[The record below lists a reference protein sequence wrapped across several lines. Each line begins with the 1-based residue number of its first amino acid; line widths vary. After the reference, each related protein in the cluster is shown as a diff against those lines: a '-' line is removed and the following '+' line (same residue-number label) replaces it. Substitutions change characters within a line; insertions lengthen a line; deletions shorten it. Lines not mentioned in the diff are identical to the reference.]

1 MSKYVKDLVTQELSQ
16 RISGVEDALL
26 VNVVGLPATKAVA
39 LRKRLRDNG
48 MRLLVVKNSLAKR
61 ASQGTPLAPAFEQM
75 QGPLALLWGDVDIIS
90 LAKEVVGLERSGEF
104 APFAP
109 CGGVMDGEALTAEGV
124 KQISKWPN
132 RREQLGILV
141 GQILSPGAQLSSQM
155 LAPGGALA
163 SQIEKLSEEG
173 EAGEP
178 AGAE

>member
-1 MSKYVKDLVTQELSQ
+1 M
-16 RISGVEDALL
+16 L
-26 VNVVGLPATKAVA
+26 VNVVGIPATKAVA
-39 LRKRLRDNG
+39 LRKQLRDKG

-61 ASQGTPLAPAFEQM
+61 ASQGTPLAAAFKQV
-75 QGPLALLWGDVDIIS
+75 QGPLALLWGDQDIIS
-90 LAKEVVGLERSGEF
+90 LAKEVVQLERGGEF

-109 CGGVMDGEALTAEGV
+109 CGGVMEGEALTAEGV

-141 GQILSPGAQLSSQM
+141 GQMLAPGAQLSSQL

-163 SQIEKLSEEG
+163 SQIERVGDEA
-173 EAGEP
+173 EAGGS